1 MSFVNELKR
10 RNVFRVGVAY
20 VIVAWLLLQVADVVL
35 NNIEAPDWVFQA
47 ILLLVAFGFPFALI
61 FAWAFELTPQ
71 GLKKEKDIVPSDS
84 VAHVTGRKLD
94 FAIIGLLAIAVVFLV
109 VDNYVLHD
117 QPAPAVSDQI
127 EPAIRPEEK
136 SIAVLPFVNMSDD
149 PGNEY
154 FADGLSE
161 EILNLLAKIPGLKV
175 IGRTSSFAFKGKNE
189 DLRLIGEA
197 LAVTTVLEGS
207 VRKSGDRVRVTA
219 QLINVS
225 DGSHIWSETYDRTL
239 DDIFAIQDDVAAA
252 IINALQIHVG
262 TNPTRGRPTDNTEAY
277 ALFFQARV
285 LINAKDPAGAQEI
298 LLKAVELDP
307 NFAEAYELLAFSYWE
322 QSGWLIPATDGKRL
336 IGEAA
341 ARALAIDP
349 DLAFAQ
355 ALIESARI
363 ENYSWLRWIQ
373 GLERAA
379 REEPGKTEVVEA
391 LVWDLLQ
398 VGYFQEALRFA
409 ERYADRD
416 PLLPAAN
423 YWLANALYAVGRTAE
438 ADAAWELA
446 AQRGHNLAKAFIGI
460 ANSLEKRDDITI
472 GVTEAWLQ
480 ENGYPDSSWVR
491 ELVTGGRD
499 PATGQAYLDRRIPQI
514 VASVRAEHASYLQG
528 ILAYW
533 YLYFGYLDRYFEIIF
548 DIALDSTWDDALG
561 PVWVGTVF
569 RPTGFT
575 AHPKYL
581 DVAEYTGLIEL
592 WEQRGAP
599 DFCDKVDDQWVC
611 E

>member
-1 MSFVNELKR
+1 MSFINELKR

-47 ILLLVAFGFPFALI
+47 VLLLVAFGFPFALI

-109 VDNYVLHD
+109 VDNYVLRD
-117 QPAPAVSDQI
+117 QPAPAVSEQI

-161 EILNLLAKIPGLKV
+161 EILNLLAKIPALKV

-189 DLRLIGEA
+189 DLRMIGKA
-197 LAVTTVLEGS
+197 LGVTTVLEGS

-252 IINALQIHVG
+252 IIDALQIHVG

-285 LINAKDPAGAQEI
+285 LINAKDPAGAEEI

-423 YWLANALYAVGRTAE
+423 YWLANALYAVGRSAE

-460 ANSLEKRDDITI
+460 ANSLEKRDDIAI
-472 GVTEAWLQ
+472 GLTEAWLQ

-491 ELVTGGRD
+491 ELVTGARD
-499 PATGQAYLDRRIPQI
+499 PTTGQAYLDRRIPQI
-514 VASVRAEHASYLQG
+514 VASVRAEHASELQG
-528 ILAYW
+528 ILANW
-533 YLYFGYLDRYFEIIF
+533 YLYIGYLDRYFEIIF

-561 PVWVGTVF
+561 PVWLGTVL

-581 DVAEYTGLIEL
+581 EVAEYTGLIEL

-599 DFCDKVDDQWVC
+599 DFCEKVDDQWVC

>member
-1 MSFVNELKR
+1 MSFINELKR

-47 ILLLVAFGFPFALI
+47 VLLLVAFGFPFALI

-84 VAHVTGRKLD
+84 VAHLTGRKLD

-109 VDNYVLHD
+109 VDNYVLRD

-197 LAVTTVLEGS
+197 LGVTTVLEGS
-207 VRKSGDRVRVTA
+207 VRKSGNRVRVTA

-252 IINALQIHVG
+252 IIDALQIHVG

-285 LINAKDPAGAQEI
+285 LINAKDPAGAVEI

-322 QSGWLIPATDGKRL
+322 QTGWLIPATDGKRL
-336 IGEAA
+336 MGEAA
-341 ARALAIDP
+341 AKALAIDP

-355 ALIESARI
+355 ALLESASI

-472 GVTEAWLQ
+472 GLTEAWLQ

-514 VASVRAEHASYLQG
+514 VASVRAEHASELQG
-528 ILAYW
+528 ILANW
-533 YLYFGYLDRYFEIIF
+533 YLYFAYLDRYFEIIF

-561 PVWVGTVF
+561 PVWLGTVL